1 MYFNERYTSVPKVCK
16 ERFGVRETVGS
27 IPGKWDAYGEQAG
40 VNCKKGGGGHV
51 GGGKGYE
58 KVTSAALGGGGG
70 GLSDDVRCALVVT
83 VVALVVHVLV
93 WVLA

>member
-1 MYFNERYTSVPKVCK
+1 MR
-16 ERFGVRETVGS
+16 RLLVRL
-27 IPGKWDAYGEQAG
+27 W
-40 VNCKKGGGGHV
+40 
-51 GGGKGYE
+51 
-58 KVTSAALGGGGG
+58 GGGG